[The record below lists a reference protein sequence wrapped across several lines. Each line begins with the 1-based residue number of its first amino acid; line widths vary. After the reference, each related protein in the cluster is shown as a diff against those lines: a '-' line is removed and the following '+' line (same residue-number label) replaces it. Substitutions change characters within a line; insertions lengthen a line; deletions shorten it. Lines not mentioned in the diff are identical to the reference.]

1 VERLVYIDGAVVE
14 ESRATVSVFDRG
26 FLWGDGVYEITPC
39 FDGRLFRLP
48 DHLDRL
54 FRSLRY
60 VGIAPQLDREAIER
74 ATLDLLEANSP
85 RLEPGTMHRVGHFVS
100 RGPDAPTMLAR
111 DSGPPT
117 VCILLR
123 PVDLARYGHL
133 LKEGAR
139 LTITPTRRV
148 APETLEA
155 RAKVTSKMNQILAE
169 LDADASGALSL
180 MLDRNG
186 FVTEN
191 SIANF
196 FMVRDGGLWTAPERN
211 VLEGVTRKVVF
222 ELADGLGLDVV
233 ERDFSAYDLAQ
244 ADEYFL
250 TSSAYCAIP
259 VARVDRFVPQH
270 GSPGPVTSSLID
282 AFARETGFDLRGKAI
297 AAVAEVGTAQSAP
310 QDDSST
316 QAFS

>member
-1 VERLVYIDGAVVE
+1 VERLVYLDGDMIE

-39 FDGRLFRLP
+39 FGGRLFRLT

-54 FRSLRY
+54 YRSLRY
-60 VGIAPQLDREAIER
+60 IRIQPYLDREGMER
-74 ATLDLLEANSP
+74 ATLDLLEANAS
-85 RLEPGTMHRVGHFVS
+85 RLDSDAMYRVGHFVS
-100 RGPDAPTMLAR
+100 RGLDSPTMLAR

-117 VCILLR
+117 ACIFFR
-123 PVDLARYGHL
+123 TVDLARYGRFL
-133 LKEGAR
+133 REGAQ

-148 APETLEA
+148 APEALEA

-180 MLDRNG
+180 MLDRDG

-196 FMVRDGGLWTAPERN
+196 FMARDGALWTAPERN
-211 VLEGVTRKVVF
+211 VLEGVTRRVVF
-222 ELADGLGLDVV
+222 ELAEGLGLEVL
-233 ERDFSAYDLAQ
+233 ERDFTAYDLAQ
-244 ADEYFL
+244 ADEFFL

-259 VARVDRFVPQH
+259 VSRVDRFRPAN
-270 GSPGPVTSSLID
+270 GSPGPITEALID
-282 AFARETGFDLRGKAI
+282 AFAKETGFDLRGKALD
-297 AAVAEVGTAQSAP
+297 A
-310 QDDSST
+310 SS
-316 QAFS
+316 